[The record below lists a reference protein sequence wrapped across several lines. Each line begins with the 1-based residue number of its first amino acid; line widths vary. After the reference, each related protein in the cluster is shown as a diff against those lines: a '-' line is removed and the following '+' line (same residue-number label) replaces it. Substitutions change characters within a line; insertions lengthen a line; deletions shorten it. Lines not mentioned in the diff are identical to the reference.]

1 MEDGEGISTE
11 KRKANIKRIF
21 GYLARK
27 PEGETT
33 RLAEK
38 KKREKTEITRSVA

>member
-33 RLAEK
+33 RLAERKNQEK
-38 KKREKTEITRSVA
+38 KERSQGV